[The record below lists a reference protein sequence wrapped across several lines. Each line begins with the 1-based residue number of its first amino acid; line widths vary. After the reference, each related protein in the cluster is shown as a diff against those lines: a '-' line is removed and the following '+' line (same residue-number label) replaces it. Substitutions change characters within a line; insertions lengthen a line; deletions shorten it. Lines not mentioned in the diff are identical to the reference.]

1 MKMIRVIKTSTLAL
15 LLIPVLWG
23 CAQGA
28 LKGSGDVVDV
38 YPVEA
43 SISVTPGERI
53 EFDIKLDIQ
62 KKWHLYA
69 HEDTMFI
76 GVDLVPAEGF
86 ILEDFQAEYPAGHEG
101 EFFGE
106 KVVMISGKEII
117 RASAKVPA
125 DLGKGKHDLKLA
137 VTVQACDNKTCLA
150 PTDLPVV
157 LTLTVK

>member
-1 MKMIRVIKTSTLAL
+1 MMSHKIKVSTLAL
-15 LLIPVLWG
+15 LLVPALLG

-28 LKGSGDVVDV
+28 LKGSGDVVEA
-38 YPVEA
+38 YPA
-43 SISVTPGERI
+43 IATISATAGERI
-53 EFDIKLDIQ
+53 NFEVKIDIQ

-76 GVDLVPAEGF
+76 GVDLVPAKNF
-86 ILEDFQAEYPAGHEG
+86 ILEDFQAEYPVGHEA

-106 KVVMISGKEII
+106 KVVMISGKEVIK
-117 RASAKVPA
+117 ASAKLPS
-125 DLGKGKHDLKLA
+125 DLIKGEHELKLS

-150 PTDLPVV
+150 PADLPVA